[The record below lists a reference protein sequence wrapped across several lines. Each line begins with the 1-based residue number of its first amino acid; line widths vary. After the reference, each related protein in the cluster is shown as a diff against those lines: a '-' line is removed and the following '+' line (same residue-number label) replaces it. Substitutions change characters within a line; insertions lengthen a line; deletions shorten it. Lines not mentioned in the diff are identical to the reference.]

1 MSRIRQ
7 NKWRLAVN
15 IISASEATPH
25 KYRSAIL
32 RKLGSQIGKRVM
44 IQSGVKISTPS
55 LTIGDDVYINRDVR
69 INNFARVEIKD
80 RVALAPGVMV
90 TTVSHDISDP
100 GRRQG
105 PTSFAPVVIGEGTWV
120 GTRATILPGVTIG
133 RGCVIAAGAIVNRD
147 CEPNGLYGGTPA
159 RRIKD
164 L

>member
-1 MSRIRQ
+1 VSLIRERV
-7 NKWRLAVN
+7 WRVAVN
-15 IISASEATPH
+15 ILSASEATPL
-25 KYRSAIL
+25 KYRSVIL
-32 RKLGSQIGKRVM
+32 RKFGSQVGKRVI
-44 IQSGVKISTPS
+44 IQSGVKVSTPS

-80 RVALAPGVMV
+80 KVALAPGVMV
-90 TTVSHDISDP
+90 TTVGHDTSDP
-100 GRRQG
+100 ERRQG

-159 RRIKD
+159 RRIKN